1 MPIFAK
7 LISTIIHKI
16 EAITPITVAK
26 IPVTN
31 PPTLPYPPSF
41 FDTFSKTIAKIPKIV
56 PGIDKN
62 PKMNNKTATKHNPTN
77 PCY

>member
-7 LISTIIHKI
+7 LINIIIHKI
-16 EAITPITVAK
+16 AAITPITVAK

-41 FDTFSKTIAKIPKIV
+41 FDTLSKTIK
-56 PGIDKN
+56 
-62 PKMNNKTATKHNPTN
+62 
-77 PCY
+77 

>member
-7 LISTIIHKI
+7 LINIIIHKI
-16 EAITPITVAK
+16 AAITLITVAK

-41 FDTFSKTIAKIPKIV
+41 FDTLSKTIK
-56 PGIDKN
+56 
-62 PKMNNKTATKHNPTN
+62 
-77 PCY
+77 

>member
-16 EAITPITVAK
+16 AAITPITVAK

-31 PPTLPYPPSF
+31 PPTLPYPPSCL
-41 FDTFSKTIAKIPKIV
+41 DLPLNTIARIPKIV

-62 PKMNNKTATKHNPTN
+62 PKINNEIATKHIPVFSLK
-77 PCY
+77 